1 MNISIRAETP
11 GDIDAIARLTEAA
24 FRNETHSS
32 HTEQYIVD
40 ALRRAGALT
49 LSLVAE
55 ANGQVIGH
63 IAASPVTIDG
73 EAGDW
78 YGLAPLSV
86 APERQRQGLGSQL
99 VRRLLTEL
107 RLLPAGGCVVLGEPT
122 YYSRFGFRV
131 ESGAVEATVLKCA
144 AIKEVV
150 VKAFA
155 DEGGTNI
162 LCGYFTSDVDV
173 DVKDLKAKLREILP
187 YYMVPSCFIRLEE
200 FPRNFNNKID
210 RKAIQPPKELN
221 DHKLLERLY

>member
-32 HTEQYIVD
+32 HTEQYIID

-49 LSLVAE
+49 FSLVAE

-73 EAGDW
+73 EAGGW

-86 APERQRQGLGSQL
+86 APGRQRQGLGSQL
-99 VRRLLTEL
+99 VRRLLAEL
-107 RLLPAGGCVVLGEPT
+107 RMLPAGGCVVLGEPT

-131 ESGAVEATVLKCA
+131 ESGLALPGVPAEYFQAQSFSGRMAQGIVAFHA
-144 AIKEVV
+144 AFD
-150 VKAFA
+150 AS
-155 DEGGTNI
+155 G
-162 LCGYFTSDVDV
+162 
-173 DVKDLKAKLREILP
+173 
-187 YYMVPSCFIRLEE
+187 
-200 FPRNFNNKID
+200 
-210 RKAIQPPKELN
+210 
-221 DHKLLERLY
+221 

>member
-49 LSLVAE
+49 FSLVAE
-55 ANGQVIGH
+55 ANGQVISH

-73 EAGDW
+73 EAGGW
-78 YGLAPLSV
+78 YRLAPLSV
-86 APERQRQGLGSQL
+86 APGRQRQGLGSQL

-122 YYSRFGFRV
+122 YYSRFGLRV
-131 ESGAVEATVLKCA
+131 ESGLALPGVPAEYFQAQSFSGRMARGIVAFHA
-144 AIKEVV
+144 AFD
-150 VKAFA
+150 A
-155 DEGGTNI
+155 
-162 LCGYFTSDVDV
+162 SD
-173 DVKDLKAKLREILP
+173 
-187 YYMVPSCFIRLEE
+187 
-200 FPRNFNNKID
+200 
-210 RKAIQPPKELN
+210 
-221 DHKLLERLY
+221 

>member
-11 GDIDAIARLTEAA
+11 GDIEAIARLTEAA

-78 YGLAPLSV
+78 SPGPARTWRTAPSR
-86 APERQRQGLGSQL
+86 APR
-99 VRRLLTEL
+99 
-107 RLLPAGGCVVLGEPT
+107 
-122 YYSRFGFRV
+122 Y
-131 ESGAVEATVLKCA
+131 CA
-144 AIKEVV
+144 
-150 VKAFA
+150 
-155 DEGGTNI
+155 
-162 LCGYFTSDVDV
+162 
-173 DVKDLKAKLREILP
+173 R
-187 YYMVPSCFIRLEE
+187 
-200 FPRNFNNKID
+200 
-210 RKAIQPPKELN
+210 
-221 DHKLLERLY
+221 

>member
-86 APERQRQGLGSQL
+86 APGRQRQGLGSQL

-107 RLLPAGGCVVLGEPT
+107 TAARGWLRGTGRTDLLLTLRLSGGKRPGVARRSRRILPG
-122 YYSRFGFRV
+122 
-131 ESGAVEATVLKCA
+131 TVLQRA
-144 AIKEVV
+144 HGARNS
-150 VKAFA
+150 
-155 DEGGTNI
+155 G
-162 LCGYFTSDVDV
+162 
-173 DVKDLKAKLREILP
+173 LP
-187 YYMVPSCFIRLEE
+187 RRIRRQRLSRNDSSRYVAPWSRTQSNWVPFWISSTL
-200 FPRNFNNKID
+200 
-210 RKAIQPPKELN
+210 
-221 DHKLLERLY
+221 

>member
-32 HTEQYIVD
+32 HTEQYIID

-49 LSLVAE
+49 FSLVAE

-86 APERQRQGLGSQL
+86 APERQHQAS
-99 VRRLLTEL
+99 VR
-107 RLLPAGGCVVLGEPT
+107 
-122 YYSRFGFRV
+122 SW
-131 ESGAVEATVLKCA
+131 SGAC
-144 AIKEVV
+144 
-150 VKAFA
+150 
-155 DEGGTNI
+155 
-162 LCGYFTSDVDV
+162 S
-173 DVKDLKAKLREILP
+173 
-187 YYMVPSCFIRLEE
+187 PSCACCPRAAAWYWANRPTTRTSAFGWKAAWRCPA
-200 FPRNFNNKID
+200 FPPNTSRHSPSAGAW
-210 RKAIQPPKELN
+210 RKE
-221 DHKLLERLY
+221 

>member
-86 APERQRQGLGSQL
+86 APGRQRQGLGSQL

-107 RLLPAGGCVVLGEPT
+107 RLLPAGGCVVLGRTDLLLALRLSGGKRPGVARR
-122 YYSRFGFRV
+122 SRRILPG
-131 ESGAVEATVLKCA
+131 TVLQRA
-144 AIKEVV
+144 HGARNS
-150 VKAFA
+150 
-155 DEGGTNI
+155 G
-162 LCGYFTSDVDV
+162 
-173 DVKDLKAKLREILP
+173 LP
-187 YYMVPSCFIRLEE
+187 RRIRRQRLSRNDSSRYVAPWSRAQSNWVPFWISSTL
-200 FPRNFNNKID
+200 
-210 RKAIQPPKELN
+210 
-221 DHKLLERLY
+221 

>member
-49 LSLVAE
+49 FSLVAE

-99 VRRLLTEL
+99 VRRLLAEL
-107 RLLPAGGCVVLGEPT
+107 R
-122 YYSRFGFRV
+122 
-131 ESGAVEATVLKCA
+131 
-144 AIKEVV
+144 
-150 VKAFA
+150 
-155 DEGGTNI
+155 
-162 LCGYFTSDVDV
+162 
-173 DVKDLKAKLREILP
+173 
-187 YYMVPSCFIRLEE
+187 
-200 FPRNFNNKID
+200 
-210 RKAIQPPKELN
+210 
-221 DHKLLERLY
+221 

>member
-49 LSLVAE
+49 FSLVAE

-131 ESGAVEATVLKCA
+131 ESGLALPGVPAEYFQAQSFSGRMERGIVAFHA
-144 AIKEVV
+144 AFD
-150 VKAFA
+150 A
-155 DEGGTNI
+155 
-162 LCGYFTSDVDV
+162 SD
-173 DVKDLKAKLREILP
+173 
-187 YYMVPSCFIRLEE
+187 
-200 FPRNFNNKID
+200 
-210 RKAIQPPKELN
+210 
-221 DHKLLERLY
+221 